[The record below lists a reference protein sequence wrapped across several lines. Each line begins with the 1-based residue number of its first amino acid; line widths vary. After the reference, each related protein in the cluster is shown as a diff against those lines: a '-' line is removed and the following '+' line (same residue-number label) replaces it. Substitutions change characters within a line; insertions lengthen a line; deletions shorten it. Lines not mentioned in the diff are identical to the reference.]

1 MENQELQTTRNQSIV
16 TIGDWIITMILM
28 CIPFVNF
35 IMLLVWAFSAGTPVS
50 KANWAKATLIF
61 MLIGFVLVILFWGA
75 IGGLL
80 LNVKYL
86 AKTLN
91 LYTPDELENKKP
103 FRFWEHF
110 KMLCEFHGINADNE
124 ISSFGFMLSREDI
137 LSLKYSKSDFNT
149 ENLETLFSAKW
160 NVGQVYWSMTKKEA
174 EEYLNYHFKN
184 RKDLP

>member
-61 MLIGFVLVILFWGA
+61 MPIGFVLVILFWGA

-80 LNVKYL
+80 LSN
-86 AKTLN
+86 
-91 LYTPDELENKKP
+91 
-103 FRFWEHF
+103 
-110 KMLCEFHGINADNE
+110 M
-124 ISSFGFMLSREDI
+124 
-137 LSLKYSKSDFNT
+137 
-149 ENLETLFSAKW
+149 
-160 NVGQVYWSMTKKEA
+160 
-174 EEYLNYHFKN
+174 
-184 RKDLP
+184 

>member
-75 IGGLL
+75 IGISFLPLLPVDFHEIGVSPSVGLPL
-80 LNVKYL
+80 FLIQ
-86 AKTLN
+86 
-91 LYTPDELENKKP
+91 
-103 FRFWEHF
+103 
-110 KMLCEFHGINADNE
+110 G
-124 ISSFGFMLSREDI
+124 GFQAVQHHTVIRRGKIKIHIIVALTHARVPVM
-137 LSLKYSKSDFNT
+137 
-149 ENLETLFSAKW
+149 
-160 NVGQVYWSMTKKEA
+160 V
-174 EEYLNYHFKN
+174 
-184 RKDLP
+184 

>member
-35 IMLLVWAFSAGTPVS
+35 IMLLVWAFSDGTPVS

-80 LNVKYL
+80 LSNCRH
-86 AKTLN
+86 T
-91 LYTPDELENKKP
+91 
-103 FRFWEHF
+103 
-110 KMLCEFHGINADNE
+110 
-124 ISSFGFMLSREDI
+124 
-137 LSLKYSKSDFNT
+137 
-149 ENLETLFSAKW
+149 
-160 NVGQVYWSMTKKEA
+160 
-174 EEYLNYHFKN
+174 
-184 RKDLP
+184 